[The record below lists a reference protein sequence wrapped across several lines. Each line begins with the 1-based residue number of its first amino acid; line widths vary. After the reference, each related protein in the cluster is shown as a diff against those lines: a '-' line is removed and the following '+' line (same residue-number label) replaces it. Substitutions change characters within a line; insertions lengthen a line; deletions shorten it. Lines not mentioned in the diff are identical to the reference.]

1 MTGCFLPW
9 EMTLARSGFAFNMPF
24 RVGCWKRSS
33 RPFSAISP
41 IPLLTLTF
49 KHQMERLFMKAI
61 IQRVTKGTVTVK
73 DEIVGR
79 VGKGFVVF
87 LGVGHED
94 NEEDAR
100 YLAKKISG
108 MRIFED
114 NQGKMNLSL
123 DQVAGGVLVISQ
135 FTLYG
140 DTRKGNRPS
149 FVGAAPPEQAN
160 RLYEYF
166 IALIK
171 EAGIPTESGIFQAE
185 MQVEIYNDGPVTLVI
200 ESKKGD

>member
-1 MTGCFLPW
+1 
-9 EMTLARSGFAFNMPF
+9 
-24 RVGCWKRSS
+24 
-33 RPFSAISP
+33 
-41 IPLLTLTF
+41 
-49 KHQMERLFMKAI
+49 MKAI

-73 DEIVGR
+73 NEIVGR

-87 LGVGHED
+87 LGVGHDD

-100 YLAKKISG
+100 YLAKKIVS

-114 NQGKMNLSL
+114 DQGKMNLSL

-149 FVGAAPPEQAN
+149 FVDAAPPDQAN
-160 RLYEYF
+160 RLYEYC
-166 IALIK
+166 IDLIK
-171 EAGIPTESGIFQAE
+171 EAGIPTENGIFQAE
-185 MQVEIYNDGPVTLVI
+185 MQVEIHNDGPVTLVI
-200 ESKKGD
+200 DSKKGD

>member
-1 MTGCFLPW
+1 
-9 EMTLARSGFAFNMPF
+9 
-24 RVGCWKRSS
+24 
-33 RPFSAISP
+33 
-41 IPLLTLTF
+41 
-49 KHQMERLFMKAI
+49 MKAI

-114 NQGKMNLSL
+114 EQGKMNLSL

>member
-1 MTGCFLPW
+1 
-9 EMTLARSGFAFNMPF
+9 
-24 RVGCWKRSS
+24 
-33 RPFSAISP
+33 
-41 IPLLTLTF
+41 
-49 KHQMERLFMKAI
+49 MKAI

-171 EAGIPTESGIFQAE
+171 EAGLPTESGIFQAE

>member
-1 MTGCFLPW
+1 
-9 EMTLARSGFAFNMPF
+9 
-24 RVGCWKRSS
+24 
-33 RPFSAISP
+33 
-41 IPLLTLTF
+41 
-49 KHQMERLFMKAI
+49 MKAI